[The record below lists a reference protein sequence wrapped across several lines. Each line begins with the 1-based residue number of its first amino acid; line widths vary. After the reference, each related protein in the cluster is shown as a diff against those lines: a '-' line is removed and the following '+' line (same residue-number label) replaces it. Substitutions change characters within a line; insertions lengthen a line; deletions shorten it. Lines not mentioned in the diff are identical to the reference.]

1 MRDAQ
6 LMEWVHLYL
15 WQLTLILF
23 VVGLFFAWLSWVRG
37 KPQKAAPVAPPPGSP
52 PPDALLSA
60 SLLPAPT
67 ALPPDSLPSASS
79 PQQVK
84 KGKKR

>member
-23 VVGLFFAWLSWVRG
+23 VVGLFFAWLSWIRG
-37 KPQKAAPVAPPPGSP
+37 KPRKAEPLPLAPSRPPQ
-52 PPDALLSA
+52 SA
-60 SLLPAPT
+60 EG
-67 ALPPDSLPSASS
+67 
-79 PQQVK
+79 
-84 KGKKR
+84 GKKH